1 MAREIRDDVA
11 ILGQSITKEVFDYL
25 LKHFKEAFSHTSL
38 SIEDAFNELNRY
50 TDVIKTSKDFVAYQY
65 SLTLD
70 EKEQQNI
77 LKQMHQMIVFKGSRF
92 GVFTEPMSDE
102 NAIEEI
108 YDKYFKYFNSYLFY
122 FAVYDK
128 RGRFDKVAT
137 FHNLDTL
144 FLNLPQAR
152 RAKEVAESMQKDH
165 LNAFDYA
172 MSLDDIGVKETI
184 KINAL
189 VNASN
194 EDINPGFKKT
204 NNEIIG
210 ASFETVD
217 KQNVPVEM
225 QKLFRE
231 YNEGFGIN
239 IEDPTEDG
247 LTGEERYKR
256 VCDILKREAIFH
268 IRFERIHPFSDG
280 NGRTG
285 RIIMNHNLLK
295 YGIAPVL
302 ITTVMSDDYKECI
315 NNNDIDGLTKMLLTS
330 TSQQASN
337 WMSMQRMYQNEDT
350 IDNDTMAEI
359 VGYDDIEEEPKQK
372 SLSNRN
378 LLVF

>member
-1 MAREIRDDVA
+1 
-11 ILGQSITKEVFDYL
+11 
-25 LKHFKEAFSHTSL
+25 
-38 SIEDAFNELNRY
+38 
-50 TDVIKTSKDFVAYQY
+50 
-65 SLTLD
+65 
-70 EKEQQNI
+70 
-77 LKQMHQMIVFKGSRF
+77 MHQMIVFKGSKF
-92 GVFTEPMSDE
+92 GVFNEPMTDE
-102 NAIEEI
+102 DTIEQI
-108 YDKYFKYFNSYLFY
+108 YDKYFKYFNAYLFY

-137 FHNLDTL
+137 FHNLDLL

-152 RAKEVAESMQKDH
+152 RAKEVAENMQRDH

-172 MSLDDIGVKETI
+172 MSLDEIGVKETI
-184 KINAL
+184 EINRI

-194 EDINPGFKKT
+194 DDINAGFKKT
-204 NNEIIG
+204 NNEVIG

-217 KQNVPVEM
+217 KQNVPIEM

-231 YNEGFGIN
+231 YREGFGLEIK
-239 IEDPTEDG
+239 DPTEED
-247 LTGEERYKR
+247 LTGEERYNR
-256 VCDILKREAIFH
+256 VINILKREAIFH

-315 NNNDIDGLTKMLLTS
+315 NNNDVDGLTKMLLTS

-337 WMSMQRMYQNEDT
+337 WMSMQRMNQNEDS
-350 IDNDTMAEI
+350 IDNDAMAEI
-359 VGYDDIEEEPKQK
+359 VGYEEIEDKPKQK
-372 SLSNRN
+372 TMSQKN